1 MGIVKH
7 VDIFILR
14 LIIFFLDIP
23 DKRPEDD
30 ENNVQY
36 TKNDYPPNNNFILNR
51 KVSIINWPY
60 WRVVITALSLLI

>member
-1 MGIVKH
+1 MGIVKY

>member
-1 MGIVKH
+1 MLTA
-7 VDIFILR
+7 DQMRTLPE
-14 LIIFFLDIP
+14 FFLDIP

>member
-60 WRVVITALSLLI
+60 WRVVITALSFLI